1 MMMGLTSESYDRQ
14 YSDRQL
20 LGRLSGY
27 FGAYRRSL
35 IIVGALVFVITVL
48 GLLDPIII
56 SRSLDALRLQPSEQ
70 VALIL
75 FAYVITSQTISFVTN
90 MVRRQYMARLIADVI
105 TRMRHEAFTAS
116 IQHDLSFFDEH
127 QSGKIISRITN
138 DTQELAQVVQ
148 LITDLI
154 SQFTTLIALV
164 LVLMSTSWQLT
175 LALLAMAPIVAL
187 MGAGFRN
194 LARKVTRRGFRAIAE
209 VNSSIQEAV
218 AGIRVAKNFRQE
230 AAIYSGFKVVNKQ
243 SYRANLLR
251 GFVLANVFPILNALS
266 GVGTAALVY
275 LGGMSAGTGAITIG
289 AWYLFIL
296 SVDRF
301 WFPMTNIASFYAQIQ
316 SGLSAC
322 ERIFALIDAPH
333 TVKQLTTNTDTAHKL
348 LGEIQ
353 FSNVSFR
360 YNSQQQVLSDFSLH
374 IKPGESVAFV
384 GHTGAGKS
392 SIVKLITRFYEYQEG
407 QIAIDNL
414 DIRNFDLTSYRRQ
427 LGIVSQSPFLFAGTV
442 ADNIRYARQELSDA
456 EILSIAN
463 RIGDGE
469 WLEALPNGLL
479 TEVGERGGKLSMGQR
494 QLVALVRVLAQTP
507 PIFILDEATASVDP
521 FTESQ
526 IQAALKLILKTS
538 TSILIAHRLFT
549 VQAADRIIVIDHGKI
564 RESGGHHALMQQGG
578 YYATLYD
585 TYFRH
590 QSPDYK
596 VSGVDYTSGKVKLVL
611 NEAGTAS

>member
-1 MMMGLTSESYDRQ
+1 MMMGLSSEAYDRQ

-20 LGRLSGY
+20 LKRLATY
-27 FGAYRRSL
+27 FLPHRRAL
-35 IIVGALVFVITVL
+35 AIVAGMVVAITAL
-48 GLLDPIII
+48 GLLDPLII
-56 SRSLDALRLQPSEQ
+56 SRGIDAMQHQASLQLAFLISGYILISQ
-70 VALIL
+70 V
-75 FAYVITSQTISFVTN
+75 SSFFIN
-90 MVRRQYMARLIADVI
+90 MARRRYMARLIADVI
-105 TRMRHEAFTAS
+105 SAMRHEAFSAS
-116 IQHDLSFFDEH
+116 IQHDLSFFDQY

-138 DTQELAQVVQ
+138 DTQELQQVV
-148 LITDLI
+148 LLVTDLI
-154 SQFTTLIALV
+154 TQFTTLIALV
-164 LVLMSTSWQLT
+164 VILFTTSWQLA
-175 LALLAMAPIVAL
+175 LALLAMSPVVAL
-187 MGAGFRN
+187 LGATFRS

-209 VNSSIQEAV
+209 VNAAIQEAV

-230 AAIYSGFKVVNKQ
+230 AKIYSEFRGVNKQ
-243 SYRANLLR
+243 SYQANLVR
-251 GFVLANVFPILNALS
+251 GFVLANVFPTLNALA
-266 GVGTAALVY
+266 GVGTALLVY
-275 LGGMSAGTGAITIG
+275 LGGQSAGAGAISIG

-301 WFPMTNIASFYAQIQ
+301 WFPMTNIASFYSQIQ

-333 TVKQLTTNTDTAHKL
+333 TVLQAATNSVPKL
-348 LGEIQ
+348 RGEIE
-353 FSNVSFR
+353 FSQVNFR
-360 YNSQQQVLSDFSLH
+360 YNTQQQVLSDFSMH

-392 SIVKLITRFYEYQEG
+392 SIVKLITRFYEFQEG
-407 QIAIDNL
+407 AIAIDGL
-414 DIRNFDLTSYRRQ
+414 DLRTFDLPSYRRQ
-427 LGIVSQSPFLFAGTV
+427 LGIVSQTPFLFSGTV
-442 ADNIRYARQELSDA
+442 ADNIRYARPELSDTQ
-456 EILSIAN
+456 ILSIAN

-469 WLEALPNGLL
+469 WLEALPNGLQ

-494 QLVALVRVLAQTP
+494 QLVALVRVLAQAP

-526 IQAALKLILKTS
+526 IQTALKLILKSS

-564 RESGGHHALMQQGG
+564 IEVGNHHSLMQQRG

-590 QSPDYK
+590 QSADYK
-596 VSGVDYTSGKVKLVL
+596 VTGVDYSSGKVKLVSDDL
-611 NEAGTAS
+611 KPA